1 MVSCFIIT
9 IIKHNNNYIVYL
21 NYYVEKKSE
30 TLSKRALQASK
41 DQMSMVVSTNAEV
54 TCNLQ
59 AGSSEYF
66 SATCHTHHF
75 NQPKTLLSKGI
86 NIFNV

>member
-1 MVSCFIIT
+1 MSCFIIT
-9 IIKHNNNYIVYL
+9 IVKHNNNYIVYL

-41 DQMSMVVSTNAEV
+41 DQMSMVVYTNSEV

-59 AGSSEYF
+59 AGSSDVF
-66 SATCHTHHF
+66 LQHV
-75 NQPKTLLSKGI
+75 TLITSI
-86 NIFNV
+86 NLKHYSQKV